1 LKQKIIKSPCVI
13 GVCAA
18 NSGSGKTTLI
28 EKLIPQLINK
38 GLVISVIKHAHH
50 KFDIDTPGKDS
61 FRIREAG
68 ASQTLIFNDNRSALI
83 TENMKDTFNMHQAIN
98 QINSDADII
107 LIEGLKNMNYP
118 KIEVHRKEI
127 SNKILCEKD
136 SNIIA
141 IVSDL
146 LLDIKIPSF
155 DLNDIPSIVDFIV
168 QYRNSYE
175 EYDPNDIEL
184 DETCSGDG
192 P

>member
-1 LKQKIIKSPCVI
+1 MKQKIIKSTCVI

-18 NSGSGKTTLI
+18 NSGTGKTTLI

-38 GLVISVIKHAHH
+38 GLVVSVIKHAHH

-68 ASQTLIFNDNRSALI
+68 AFQTLIFNDHRSALI
-83 TENMKDTFNMHQAIN
+83 TESLIDKFNINQAIT
-98 QINSDADII
+98 QISSDTDII

-127 SNKILCEKD
+127 SNEILFKKD
-136 SNIIA
+136 LNIIA

-155 DLNDIPSIVDFIV
+155 DLNDIPSIVDFII
-168 QYRNSYE
+168 QYKNSYGDD
-175 EYDPNDIEL
+175 DPL
-184 DETCSGDG
+184 DSTDPCKGYI
-192 P
+192 